1 MQKQFIGTS
10 VALSVG
16 TCMLLASCSSVK
28 DLNKVN
34 FWPFGNSDA
43 PRVYQPANS
52 VAYLCEGNKK
62 FFVRMLDNGASA
74 WLILPEREVL
84 LTQSGSSKV
93 YSNGISKLDLSADL
107 ATLTINETT
116 QYVGCQANTAAET
129 SKPAANN
136 QSTAS
141 ATNVAATKSESKQTT
156 EKGWLDNL
164 KFWQSDEPPQVV
176 QSVKPAPVAEAAK
189 VAAPA
194 PEPTVAVESATAVE
208 PAPAVEAV
216 AKEES
221 SAPVV
226 AVETPAPAADEAKAS
241 APDVAVDAAPS
252 SQEAVAKTLEAWA
265 SAWRTKNA
273 DAYLS
278 FYSAKFK
285 PEGLSQK
292 AWIAQRKQRV
302 GANPAEITLV
312 LDKVNIV
319 SDATKAEVRF
329 VQHYASGQYSDT
341 VTKIL
346 NFENENG
353 HWFIVKEVTAPQK

>member
-10 VALSVG
+10 VAVSVG

-84 LTQSGSSKV
+84 LTQSGDSKV

-116 QYVGCQANTAAET
+116 QYVGCQANTATEA
-129 SKPAANN
+129 SKPAANS

-141 ATNVAATKSESKQTT
+141 ATAVAATKSESKQTT
-156 EKGWLDNL
+156 EKGWLDRL
-164 KFWQSDEPPQVV
+164 KFWQSDVPPQAAESA
-176 QSVKPAPVAEAAK
+176 QPAAVGELAEASKVAE
-189 VAAPA
+189 PA
-194 PEPTVAVESATAVE
+194 PEPTVAVE
-208 PAPAVEAV
+208 PAPAAEAV

-221 SAPVV
+221 AAPVA
-226 AVETPAPAADEAKAS
+226 AVETPAPAAEEAKAS

-319 SDATKAEVRF
+319 SDAAKAEVRF
-329 VQHYASGQYSDT
+329 VQHYASGQYSDI
-341 VTKIL
+341 VTKVL